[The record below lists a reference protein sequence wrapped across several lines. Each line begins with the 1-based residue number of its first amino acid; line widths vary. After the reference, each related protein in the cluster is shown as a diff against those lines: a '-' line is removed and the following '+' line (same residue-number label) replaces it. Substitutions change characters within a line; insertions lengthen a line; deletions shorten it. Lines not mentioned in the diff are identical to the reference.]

1 MGQIIIIPDLCTEGN
16 YNTMAD
22 VCLSVRLSV
31 ACLELTRANSEA
43 IRPYGAILELGRYRY
58 LESVSVFGIFV
69 GIFSCLFGIRYRYF
83 KIPRYSVSVGI
94 SEILVE
100 NRKFLV
106 PNLYLAPLLR
116 VTPSE
121 L

>member
-69 GIFSCLFGIRYRYF
+69 GIFSCLFGIRYRSVFLKYWL
-83 KIPRYSVSVGI
+83 KIANFWYPTYIWR
-94 SEILVE
+94 
-100 NRKFLV
+100 
-106 PNLYLAPLLR
+106 PC
-116 VTPSE
+116 
-121 L
+121 